1 MHVCEVFNVYLHTA
15 YKHNAFVT
23 VNHIHTRRLYSCL
36 HTKHQKKTRSAHIP
50 HTFAFGNRLGSNIHA
65 FVMVRYQTHTRT
77 LLLVTR
83 HICVC
88 LIFCDIASKHI
99 RVYNQTLHIPP
110 EKSKIKPG
118 THEMHILVRRAHIV
132 VVVCILLLGC
142 LRPQATKYI
151 FKNEFNLFDLT
162 LCGAKCLPYSVCRN
176 QYWKRCA
183 AAACA

>member
-1 MHVCEVFNVYLHTA
+1 M
-15 YKHNAFVT
+15 K
-23 VNHIHTRRLYSCL
+23 HIHTRRLYSCL
-36 HTKHQKKTRSAHIP
+36 HTKHQKKHVRTHSAHIP

-99 RVYNQTLHIPP
+99 RVCNQTLHIPP
-110 EKSKIKPG
+110 EKSKINPG

-132 VVVCILLLGC
+132 VCVLLLGC
-142 LRPQATKYI
+142 LRPQATKYSKMSSI
-151 FKNEFNLFDLT
+151 FLI
-162 LCGAKCLPYSVCRN
+162 
-176 QYWKRCA
+176 
-183 AAACA
+183 